1 MRMYMYKLILS
12 VVIISGISSCKSL
25 KSPMAT
31 TKPVPASYGLAK
43 DSSSIAMLNWKQY
56 FSDTTLTQ
64 LIDSAIAN
72 NLDLMMASQ
81 RIDMARAQV
90 RYASGR
96 LLPFLSGL
104 GSIGQ
109 RRFGRYTM
117 DGVGNYDTRFSP
129 NITREEIIPEH
140 LPDYYLGLQTSWE
153 IDIWGKLRNRKKA
166 AIAKYLSS
174 AEGKNWIR
182 TQIVA
187 ETAVNY
193 YELLALDIE
202 LDIIRENITLQQ
214 NQLSII
220 TLEKQTGRSNELA
233 VKQFQ
238 AQVLHYQALE
248 TEVLQRIVECENRIN
263 MLLGR
268 YPRPIKRD
276 KYAFGQS
283 LPANIQAGIP
293 ADLLR
298 NRPDI
303 RQAEYELIASKMNL
317 SAARRAFYPA
327 LNINA
332 GLGFQAFNPTY
343 LISPQSLAYNVMG
356 GLTAPLLNFSALKS
370 EFNTAKASQLEALY
384 NYQKASINGYI
395 EVYNQLSNIDNLKQ
409 NYALKNEE
417 AQTLTMAITTATEL
431 YAMGRATYLEIII
444 TRQNALQSNLEL
456 IEIKK
461 HQFDAVVNIYKA
473 LGGGWR

>member
-1 MRMYMYKLILS
+1 MRTYIYTLNIWLA
-12 VVIISGISSCKSL
+12 ITFAISSCKSL
-25 KSPMAT
+25 VSPTAT
-31 TKPVPASYGLAK
+31 TKPIPASYGLAK
-43 DSSSIAMLNWKQY
+43 DSTSIGALSWKQY

-72 NLDLMMASQ
+72 NLDLMMAGQ
-81 RIDMARAQV
+81 RIQAARAQIG
-90 RYASGR
+90 YASGR
-96 LLPFLSGL
+96 LLPFVSGL
-104 GSIGQ
+104 GSVGQ
-109 RRFGRYTM
+109 KRFGRYTM

-129 NITREEIIPEH
+129 NITKDEIIPEH

-153 IDIWGKLRNRKKA
+153 IDIWGKLRNKKKA
-166 AIAKYLSS
+166 AIARYLASS
-174 AEGKNWIR
+174 EGRNWIL
-182 TQIVA
+182 TQLVA
-187 ETAVNY
+187 ETAINY

-238 AQVLHYQALE
+238 AQVLHYRALE
-248 TEVLQRIVECENRIN
+248 TEVLQKIVECESKIN

-268 YPRPIKRD
+268 YPQAIKRD
-276 KYAFGQS
+276 KYAFGQN
-283 LPANIQAGIP
+283 LPASIQVGIP

-303 RQAEYELIASKMNL
+303 KQAEHELLSSKFNL
-317 SAARRAFYPA
+317 SAARKAFYPS

-332 GLGFQAFNPTY
+332 GLGLQSFNPSF
-343 LISPQSLAYNVMG
+343 LISPQSLAYNILG
-356 GLTAPLLNFSALKS
+356 GLTAPVLNFSALKS
-370 EFNTAKASQLEALY
+370 EFNTAKASQLEALF

-395 EVYNQLSNIDNLKQ
+395 EVYNQMANINNLKQ
-409 NYALKNEE
+409 NYTLKNEE
-417 AQTLTMAITTATEL
+417 AQTLTLAITTATEL

-461 HQFDAVVNIYKA
+461 HQFDAMINIYKA

>member
-1 MRMYMYKLILS
+1 MRSYLYTLNIWLA
-12 VVIISGISSCKSL
+12 ITFAISSCKSL
-25 KSPMAT
+25 VSPTAT
-31 TKPVPASYGLAK
+31 TKPIPASYGLAK
-43 DSSSIAMLNWKQY
+43 DSTSIGALSWKQY

-72 NLDLMMASQ
+72 NLDLMMAGQ
-81 RIDMARAQV
+81 RIQAARAQIG
-90 RYASGR
+90 YASGR
-96 LLPFLSGL
+96 LLPFVSGL
-104 GSIGQ
+104 GSVGQ
-109 RRFGRYTM
+109 KRFGRYTM

-129 NITREEIIPEH
+129 NITKDEIIPEH

-153 IDIWGKLRNRKKA
+153 IDIWGKLRNKKKA
-166 AIAKYLSS
+166 AIARYLASS
-174 AEGKNWIR
+174 EGRNWIL
-182 TQIVA
+182 TQLVA
-187 ETAVNY
+187 ETAINY

-238 AQVLHYQALE
+238 AQVLHYRALE
-248 TEVLQRIVECENRIN
+248 TEVLQKIVECENKIN

-268 YPRPIKRD
+268 YPQAIKRD
-276 KYAFGQS
+276 KYAFGQN
-283 LPANIQAGIP
+283 LPASIQVGIP

-303 RQAEYELIASKMNL
+303 KQAEHELLSSKFNL
-317 SAARRAFYPA
+317 SAARKAFYPS

-332 GLGFQAFNPTY
+332 GLGLQSFNPSF
-343 LISPQSLAYNVMG
+343 LISPQSLAYNILG
-356 GLTAPLLNFSALKS
+356 GLTAPVLNFSALKS
-370 EFNTAKASQLEALY
+370 EFNTAKASQLEALF

-395 EVYNQLSNIDNLKQ
+395 EVYNQMANINNLKQ
-409 NYALKNEE
+409 NYTLKNEE
-417 AQTLTMAITTATEL
+417 AQTLTLAITTATEL

-461 HQFDAVVNIYKA
+461 HQFDAMINIYKA

>member
-1 MRMYMYKLILS
+1 MRTYIYTLNIWLA
-12 VVIISGISSCKSL
+12 ITFAISSCKSL
-25 KSPMAT
+25 VSPTAT
-31 TKPVPASYGLAK
+31 TKPIPASYGLAK
-43 DSSSIAMLNWKQY
+43 DSTSIGALSWKQY

-72 NLDLMMASQ
+72 NLDLMMAGQ
-81 RIDMARAQV
+81 RIQAARAQIGYV
-90 RYASGR
+90 SGR
-96 LLPFLSGL
+96 LLPFVSGL
-104 GSIGQ
+104 GSVGQ
-109 RRFGRYTM
+109 KRFGRYTM

-129 NITREEIIPEH
+129 NITKDEIIPEH

-153 IDIWGKLRNRKKA
+153 IDIWGKLRNKKKA
-166 AIAKYLSS
+166 AIARYLASS
-174 AEGKNWIR
+174 EGRNWIL
-182 TQIVA
+182 TQLVA
-187 ETAVNY
+187 ETAINY

-238 AQVLHYQALE
+238 AQVLHYRALE
-248 TEVLQRIVECENRIN
+248 TEVLQKIVECENKIN

-268 YPRPIKRD
+268 YPQAIKRD
-276 KYAFGQS
+276 KYAFGQN
-283 LPANIQAGIP
+283 LPASIQVGIP

-303 RQAEYELIASKMNL
+303 KQAEHELLSSKFNL
-317 SAARRAFYPA
+317 SAARKAFYPS

-332 GLGFQAFNPTY
+332 GLGLQSFNPSF
-343 LISPQSLAYNVMG
+343 LISPQSLAYNILG
-356 GLTAPLLNFSALKS
+356 GLTAPVLNFSALKS
-370 EFNTAKASQLEALY
+370 EFNTAKASQLEALF

-395 EVYNQLSNIDNLKQ
+395 EVYNQMANINNLKQ
-409 NYALKNEE
+409 NYTLKNEE
-417 AQTLTMAITTATEL
+417 AQTLTLAITTATEL

-461 HQFDAVVNIYKA
+461 HQFDAMINIYKA